1 MSFEALAIAHGLQID
16 KLYPSD
22 RVQRCATVD
31 KPRSKNGAF
40 FWDGERGWVSD
51 WSQGGE
57 IYWLD
62 SGKRE
67 FTEVERRSW
76 LDRKRSMEARQE
88 QGWRNAALHAA
99 MLMRATKLKE
109 HDYLMRKGLPDALG
123 LVTDDDDLIVPMR
136 NLETNELQG
145 AQVIRWLADERRWE
159 KKMLHGM
166 RAKGAILRLG
176 PKHAQDAFLVEGL
189 ATGLS
194 TELAARLM
202 RLNAYVLVCFSDSNL
217 VHVASMLKR
226 KAFVC
231 ADNDVSGAGQRAAEK
246 TGLPWC
252 MSPKIGEDMNDL
264 HVRAGLMAVASM
276 LMELRMRV

>member
-1 MSFEALAIAHGLQID
+1 MSFEALAISHGLQID
-16 KLYPSD
+16 RLYPSD
-22 RVQRCATVD
+22 RVQRCSTLD

-51 WSQGGE
+51 WAQGGE

-62 SGKRE
+62 TGKRE
-67 FTEVERRSW
+67 FTEAERQAWS
-76 LDRKRSMEARQE
+76 DRKRAIETRQD

-99 MLMRATKLKE
+99 MLVRATKLKE
-109 HDYLMRKGLPDALG
+109 HGYLMRKGLPDTLG
-123 LVTDDDDLIVPMR
+123 LVSDDDSLIVPMR
-136 NLETNELQG
+136 NMRTNELQG
-145 AQVIRWLADERRWE
+145 AQVIRWLAKERKWE
-159 KKMLHGM
+159 KKMLRGM
-166 RAKGAILRLG
+166 RAKGAVLRLG
-176 PKHAQDAFLVEGL
+176 PKHAQDAFLVEGY

-217 VHVASMLKR
+217 VHVAEMIKGR
-226 KAFVC
+226 AFVC

-252 MSPKIGEDMNDL
+252 MSPEVGEDMNDL
-264 HVRAGLMAVASM
+264 HVSAGLMAVAKM
-276 LMELRMRV
+276 LMAVRMK